1 MKMFLEEA
9 DKGVP
14 RTFAVDADSILG
26 RLALGETD
34 APLEEIRQ
42 LDAIDKWWNAGFI
55 SQLMFRY
62 SSLYDPIREEPEFIE
77 LLDMYDK
84 NAAEQRKQLT
94 EMAHELP
101 VK

>member
-1 MKMFLEEA
+1 MRKFLEEA
-9 DKGVP
+9 DKLDGAFFL
-14 RTFAVDADSILG
+14 RIDSVIG

-34 APLEEIRQ
+34 AALEKLRQ
-42 LDAIDKWWNAGFI
+42 FDATDKWINGDFG

-62 SSLYDPIREEPEFIE
+62 SSLYDPIRSEPEFIE

-84 NAAEQRKQLT
+84 NAAEQWKRLA
-94 EMAHELP
+94 EMAQDLP